1 MITDKDV
8 PARIREL
15 MEERDHMTSYELSAK
30 SGVASSTTYKIVN
43 GESIPQIDSLQ
54 RICDGLGIT
63 MKQLFSDKDE
73 METAGRSDV
82 AKNATEKELLELA
95 RTLSPAE
102 VRELIAFFMGAKM
115 GKKEQ

>member
-43 GESIPQIDSLQ
+43 GESIPD
-54 RICDGLGIT
+54 
-63 MKQLFSDKDE
+63 
-73 METAGRSDV
+73 
-82 AKNATEKELLELA
+82 
-95 RTLSPAE
+95 
-102 VRELIAFFMGAKM
+102 
-115 GKKEQ
+115 